1 MKNTSYLS
9 FFNQI
14 LLARGPLHSKWKNK
28 KFRLMYLLRS
38 MISPVS
44 SIRYYQEL
52 HSLKSIDKILEMQ
65 PTLPAKIHRPYLHKG
80 GLAWNRRKNIIGH
93 YRFVQSLPVK
103 HQELLLPDRD
113 VLLVHFTGKNG
124 EDFDIHCSSGGFDRE
139 GELMLSLSFNN
150 TPVARLSFSV
160 IPSKEGHCA
169 FIGGL
174 QGAPKNIGPDIIR
187 NATKACYG
195 LFPKRIVFEVLCS
208 LMRCCDITNILAVSE
223 QSHVFRQWRYRYK
236 KRKYFVAL
244 YSDFWESVAGRPYGN
259 WYKLPI
265 YVERKS
271 FNELAS
277 KKRAEYRRRYDLLDH
292 INEEIMILLQN
303 QM

>member
-1 MKNTSYLS
+1 MH
-9 FFNQI
+9 
-14 LLARGPLHSKWKNK
+14 LLAVCRG
-28 KFRLMYLLRS
+28 
-38 MISPVS
+38 
-44 SIRYYQEL
+44 
-52 HSLKSIDKILEMQ
+52 
-65 PTLPAKIHRPYLHKG
+65 T
-80 GLAWNRRKNIIGH
+80 
-93 YRFVQSLPVK
+93 
-103 HQELLLPDRD
+103 
-113 VLLVHFTGKNG
+113 
-124 EDFDIHCSSGGFDRE
+124 
-139 GELMLSLSFNN
+139 
-150 TPVARLSFSV
+150 
-160 IPSKEGHCA
+160 
-169 FIGGL
+169 
-174 QGAPKNIGPDIIR
+174 KNIGPDIIR

-277 KKRAEYRRRYDLLDH
+277 KNARNTGDG
-292 INEEIMILLQN
+292 MTC
-303 QM
+303 

>member
-1 MKNTSYLS
+1 
-9 FFNQI
+9 
-14 LLARGPLHSKWKNK
+14 
-28 KFRLMYLLRS
+28 
-38 MISPVS
+38 
-44 SIRYYQEL
+44 
-52 HSLKSIDKILEMQ
+52 
-65 PTLPAKIHRPYLHKG
+65 
-80 GLAWNRRKNIIGH
+80 
-93 YRFVQSLPVK
+93 
-103 HQELLLPDRD
+103 
-113 VLLVHFTGKNG
+113 
-124 EDFDIHCSSGGFDRE
+124 
-139 GELMLSLSFNN
+139 
-150 TPVARLSFSV
+150 
-160 IPSKEGHCA
+160 
-169 FIGGL
+169 
-174 QGAPKNIGPDIIR
+174 
-187 NATKACYG
+187 
-195 LFPKRIVFEVLCS
+195 
-208 LMRCCDITNILAVSE
+208 MRCCDITKILAVSE

>member
-93 YRFVQSLPVK
+93 YRFVQNLPVK
-103 HQELLLPDRD
+103 HQALLLPDRD

-160 IPSKEGHCA
+160 IPSK
-169 FIGGL
+169 
-174 QGAPKNIGPDIIR
+174 KDIVH
-187 NATKACYG
+187 
-195 LFPKRIVFEVLCS
+195 L
-208 LMRCCDITNILAVSE
+208 LAVCRGH
-223 QSHVFRQWRYRYK
+223 Q
-236 KRKYFVAL
+236 KYWPRH
-244 YSDFWESVAGRPYGN
+244 YS
-259 WYKLPI
+259 
-265 YVERKS
+265 
-271 FNELAS
+271 
-277 KKRAEYRRRYDLLDH
+277 
-292 INEEIMILLQN
+292 
-303 QM
+303 